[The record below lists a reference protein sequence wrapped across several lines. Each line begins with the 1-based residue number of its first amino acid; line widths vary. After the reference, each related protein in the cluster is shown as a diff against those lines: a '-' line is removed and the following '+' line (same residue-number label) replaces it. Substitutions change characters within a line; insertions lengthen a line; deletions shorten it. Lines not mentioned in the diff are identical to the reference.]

1 MKYLYFG
8 TICAPETYMPMLEK
22 FRVKPSVAPF
32 VFESAL
38 LKGMR
43 ENGAEMDVVSFPSI
57 PAFPKSRHLAW
68 GFRRETLESGYRTT
82 WIGAV
87 NISGLKQLCQR
98 WSSHIL
104 LKKWLKKNKDQ
115 EKAVLIYSAY
125 QPVSKSIVTLCK
137 KYGTNCYAIIPDLPR
152 DMYRLAKI
160 NPVKKALSKLY
171 VSAAENVQG
180 CFDGYI
186 YLTEA
191 MKEVINPAAPYVVV
205 EGIADTAAA
214 KTLQPADK
222 TPGFVAMYAGALN
235 EKYGI
240 GNLVEA
246 FRRLDREDAQLW
258 VFGSG
263 DFRPA
268 MEEYARQDKRIRYFG
283 RVSREEV
290 LEYERKASILVNTR
304 DDKDEFTK
312 FSFPS
317 KTIEYMLSGT
327 PMLTTKLPG
336 IPREYFEHLYC
347 VEDNSAETLLKVLA
361 ELSAKPEDELLAF
374 GAGAQRFVVNEKN
387 AQAQAGK
394 ILRFAERACGQSTAH

>member
-1 MKYLYFG
+1 
-8 TICAPETYMPMLEK
+8 
-22 FRVKPSVAPF
+22 
-32 VFESAL
+32 
-38 LKGMR
+38 
-43 ENGAEMDVVSFPSI
+43 
-57 PAFPKSRHLAW
+57 
-68 GFRRETLESGYRTT
+68 
-82 WIGAV
+82 
-87 NISGLKQLCQR
+87 
-98 WSSHIL
+98 
-104 LKKWLKKNKDQ
+104 
-115 EKAVLIYSAY
+115 
-125 QPVSKSIVTLCK
+125 
-137 KYGTNCYAIIPDLPR
+137 
-152 DMYRLAKI
+152 
-160 NPVKKALSKLY
+160 
-171 VSAAENVQG
+171 
-180 CFDGYI
+180 
-186 YLTEA
+186 
-191 MKEVINPAAPYVVV
+191 
-205 EGIADTAAA
+205 
-214 KTLQPADK
+214 
-222 TPGFVAMYAGALN
+222 
-235 EKYGI
+235 
-240 GNLVEA
+240 
-246 FRRLDREDAQLW
+246 

-387 AQAQAGK
+387 ARAQAGK